1 MTDTIQN
8 NQPETTQIEQIEK
21 KKRGR
26 KPQGENGTK
35 MSLDPQYFNNYYK
48 EKLSM
53 KVECDIC
60 SSTIAKGNLLSHKKG
75 QKCKIIGLLK
85 SQITPI

>member
-1 MTDTIQN
+1 MSDTIQN
-8 NQPETTQIEQIEK
+8 NQPIETTQIVHEK

-60 SSTIAKGNLLSHKKG
+60 SATVAKGNLCQHKKG

>member
-8 NQPETTQIEQIEK
+8 NQPIETTQIVHEK

-48 EKLSM
+48 EKLSI

-60 SSTIAKGNLLSHKKG
+60 GATVAKGNLLSHKKG
-75 QKCKIIGLLK
+75 QKCKIICLLK

>member
-1 MTDTIQN
+1 MSDTIQN
-8 NQPETTQIEQIEK
+8 NQPIETTQIVHEK

-48 EKLSM
+48 EKL
-53 KVECDIC
+53 
-60 SSTIAKGNLLSHKKG
+60 
-75 QKCKIIGLLK
+75 
-85 SQITPI
+85 

>member
-8 NQPETTQIEQIEK
+8 NQPIETTQIVHEK

-35 MSLDPQYFNNYYK
+35 MSLDPQYFNNYYHP
-48 EKLSM
+48 EYCRHHNTQS
-53 KVECDIC
+53 
-60 SSTIAKGNLLSHKKG
+60 LLFLCIFSN
-75 QKCKIIGLLK
+75 
-85 SQITPI
+85 P

>member
-1 MTDTIQN
+1 MSDTIQN
-8 NQPETTQIEQIEK
+8 NQPIETTQIVHEK

-48 EKLSM
+48 EKLSV

-60 SSTIAKGNLLSHKKG
+60 GATVARGNLYLIRKD
-75 QKCKIIGLLK
+75 K
-85 SQITPI
+85 SVKS